1 MVTIDDIF
9 RGTMHSLSKQ
19 VADQMTEGHVLHSKP
34 CDDCQLLPPAGPI
47 LPPAILHEQPG
58 THQRGRATDEAGH
71 CFTQFNFFLFGFLVV
86 VVVRS
91 LTPPLNQPTPVINRI
106 KLFYSEDGALS
117 ACILKKFSRKRTLF
131 AEDKTL

>member
-1 MVTIDDIF
+1 MRVHKRLQYD
-9 RGTMHSLSKQ
+9 S
-19 VADQMTEGHVLHSKP
+19 EGHVLHSKP

-47 LPPAILHEQPG
+47 LPPAILHDEPG
-58 THQRGRATDEAGH
+58 THQRGRATDDQLVIASPMNISPH
-71 CFTQFNFFLFGFLVV
+71 LFGFLVV

-106 KLFYSEDGALS
+106 KVFYSEDGALS